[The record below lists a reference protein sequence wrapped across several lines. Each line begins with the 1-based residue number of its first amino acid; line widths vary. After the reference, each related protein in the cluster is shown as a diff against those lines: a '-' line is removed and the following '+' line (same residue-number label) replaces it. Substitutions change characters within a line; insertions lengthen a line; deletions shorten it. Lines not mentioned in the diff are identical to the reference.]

1 VDFAN
6 ERLSMDTE
14 QIKLDRMKQRVEATD
29 TDMSGSTFT
38 DVNLSG
44 AKLNDVNLTG
54 AIIDDANL
62 SGLRISNANLTGVSI
77 VESLTEGMTI
87 DGIAVSDL
95 MATYRAA
102 HPKPK

>member
-29 TDMSGSTFT
+29 TDM
-38 DVNLSG
+38 SG